1 MMGSDVKVV
10 KLNKMLTKK
19 WYKFA
24 LYLQNTVGSTFVIE
38 FPNKEEAYH
47 ACKEIN
53 RNAAEKPTWFNMV
66 AFSKDGFVYVIK
78 KDKAQKVVIA
88 DG

>member
-1 MMGSDVKVV
+1 MGSDVKVV
-10 KLNKMLTKK
+10 KIDKVMSKK

-24 LYLQNTVGSTFVIE
+24 LYIQNTVGSTFVIE

-53 RNAAEKPTWFNMV
+53 RNAAEKPTWINIV
-66 AFSKDGFVYVIK
+66 AFSKDGLVYVIK
-78 KDKAQKVVIA
+78 KDKAQKVVIQ